1 MGVTAIVLALGPS
14 PGTAT
19 GATTLAALP
28 GPVPVSQSDPD
39 GALPV
44 QPTGGNGCI
53 IGLNCGCL
61 HNCHKSHPHPPNVPA
76 KTQRSTP
83 APRNP

>member
-1 MGVTAIVLALGPS
+1 MVLALGWS
-14 PGTAT
+14 PGTA
-19 GATTLAALP
+19 AEPTTLAALS
-28 GPVPVSQSDPD
+28 GPAQVSQSDPD
-39 GALPV
+39 AAVPV

-61 HNCHKSHPHPPNVPA
+61 HNCHKSRPHPPNVPA